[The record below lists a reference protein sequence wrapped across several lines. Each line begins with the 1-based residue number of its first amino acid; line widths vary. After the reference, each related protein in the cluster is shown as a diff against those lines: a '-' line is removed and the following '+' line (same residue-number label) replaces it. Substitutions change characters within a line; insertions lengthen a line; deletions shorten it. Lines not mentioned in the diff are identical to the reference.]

1 MDAPR
6 IRLLVV
12 DDSNFVRVALRKML
26 ETAADIDI
34 VGEARNGAEAL
45 RLSRRLKPH
54 VVAMDLNMP
63 IMDGIEAV
71 QAIAQEKGPPCIM
84 VSNETSDGASATI
97 RALESGAVD
106 FVCKNTSFIAFD
118 AVSIERQLTDKV
130 RHWGRWRM
138 TALGEG
144 RVTPAPAV
152 EPVTVRPPFP
162 PRPTVQ
168 PVPERAGEG
177 HARQGPAGQGPA
189 GRGHN
194 RPDLVVVG
202 VSTGGPVAL
211 VELLGGLGPLP
222 CPLVVAQHMPA
233 SFTAGFAASL
243 ARTLKRPVVEGGE
256 GAPLEPGTVVI
267 LRGGTDWAVKRS
279 AAGRFLLQR
288 VADSGE
294 PHHPSA
300 NVLFRSAGLEASAP
314 VGVIL
319 TGMGDDGSAGA
330 AELAARRH
338 PVLVQDPATCAVD
351 GMPNSAIRA
360 GVAADV
366 LPVAALAAKLNA
378 LFTLTQA

>member
-1 MDAPR
+1 MTAPR

-26 ETAADIDI
+26 EAAADIEI

-54 VVAMDLNMP
+54 VVAMDLNMR

-106 FVCKNTSFIAFD
+106 FVCKNTSFITFD
-118 AVSIERQLTDKV
+118 MASIERQLTEKV

-138 TALGEG
+138 AALGESSAAA
-144 RVTPAPAV
+144 TPQAATVARAAPPAAASRTPSV
-152 EPVTVRPPFP
+152 
-162 PRPTVQ
+162 
-168 PVPERAGEG
+168 A
-177 HARQGPAGQGPA
+177 ARGK
-189 GRGHN
+189 

-202 VSTGGPVAL
+202 VSTGGPVTL
-211 VELLGGLGPLP
+211 LELLGALGPLP

-243 ARTLKRPVVEGGE
+243 ARSLKRPVTEGEE
-256 GAPLEPGTVVI
+256 GAVLEPGSITI
-267 LRGGTDWAVKRS
+267 LRGGADWVVKRQAS
-279 AAGRFLLQR
+279 GRFALRL

-300 NVLFRSAGLEASAP
+300 NLLFRSAGLEADSP
-314 VGVIL
+314 VAVIL
-319 TGMGDDGSAGA
+319 TGMGDDGAVGA
-330 AELAARRH
+330 AELAARRC
-338 PVLVQDPATCAVD
+338 PVLVQDPASCAVD

-360 GVAADV
+360 GVATDI
-366 LPVAALAAKLNA
+366 LPVAAIAAKLNT

>member
-1 MDAPR
+1 MTAPR

-26 ETAADIDI
+26 EAAADIEI

-106 FVCKNTSFIAFD
+106 FVCKNTSFITFD
-118 AVSIERQLTDKV
+118 MASIERQLTEKV

-138 TALGEG
+138 AALGESAASTAA
-144 RVTPAPAV
+144 TPQAATMARAAPPAAASRSPSV
-152 EPVTVRPPFP
+152 
-162 PRPTVQ
+162 
-168 PVPERAGEG
+168 A
-177 HARQGPAGQGPA
+177 ARGK
-189 GRGHN
+189 

-202 VSTGGPVAL
+202 VSTGGPVTL
-211 VELLGGLGPLP
+211 LDLLGALGPLP

-243 ARTLKRPVVEGGE
+243 ARSLKRPVTEGEE
-256 GAPLEPGTVVI
+256 GAVLEPGSITI
-267 LRGGTDWAVKRS
+267 LRGGADWLVKRQAS
-279 AAGRFLLQR
+279 GRFALRL

-300 NVLFRSAGLEASAP
+300 NLLFRSAGLEADAP
-314 VGVIL
+314 VAVIL
-319 TGMGDDGSAGA
+319 TGMGDDGAAGA
-330 AELAARRH
+330 TELAARRC
-338 PVLVQDPATCAVD
+338 PVLVQDPASCAVD

-360 GVAADV
+360 GVATDI
-366 LPVAALAAKLNA
+366 LPVAAIAAKLNT
-378 LFTLTQA
+378 LFTLMQA

>member
-84 VSNETSDGASATI
+84 VSNETSDGANATI

-118 AVSIERQLTDKV
+118 TVSIERQLTDKV

-144 RVTPAPAV
+144 RVKPAPVVEAV
-152 EPVTVRPPFP
+152 TARPSLS
-162 PRPTVQ
+162 PRTVQ
-168 PVPERAGEG
+168 PVSERTGRG
-177 HARQGPAGQGPA
+177 HAGQ
-189 GRGHN
+189 GHN

-243 ARTLKRPVVEGGE
+243 ARTLKRPVVEGEE

-300 NVLFRSAGLEASAP
+300 NRLFRSAGLEASAP

-360 GVAADV
+360 GVATDV

>member
-1 MDAPR
+1 MEAPR

-26 ETAADIDI
+26 EPASDIAI

-71 QAIAQEKGPPCIM
+71 QAIAREKGPPCIM
-84 VSNETSDGASATI
+84 VSNETSEGAAATI

-106 FVCKNTSFIAFD
+106 FVCKNTSFVAF
-118 AVSIERQLTDKV
+118 AAAGTATIERQLTDKV

-138 TALGEG
+138 AALGEIA
-144 RVTPAPAV
+144 PAP
-152 EPVTVRPPFP
+152 
-162 PRPTVQ
+162 PT
-168 PVPERAGEG
+168 PSRLP
-177 HARQGPAGQGPA
+177 GPAAPRAA
-189 GRGHN
+189 GRTR

-243 ARTLKRPVVEGGE
+243 QRTLARPVTE
-256 GAPLEPGTVVI
+256 GAEGAVLEPGMVTI
-267 LRGGTDWAVKRS
+267 LRGGADWTVRRLGF
-279 AAGRFLLQR
+279 GRFALHAA
-288 VADSGE
+288 ADSGE
-294 PHHPSA
+294 IYHPSA
-300 NVLFRSAGLEASAP
+300 NLLFRSAGLEAEAP
-314 VGVIL
+314 VAVIL
-319 TGMGDDGSAGA
+319 TGMGDDGTAGA
-330 AELAARRH
+330 AEFAARRH
-338 PVLVQDPATCAVD
+338 PVLVQDPASCAVD
-351 GMPNSAIRA
+351 GMPNAAIRA
-360 GVAADV
+360 GVAGEV
-366 LPVAALAAKLNA
+366 LPVAGIARRLDT
-378 LFTLTQA
+378 LFTHTEA

>member
-1 MDAPR
+1 MSAPR

-26 ETAADIDI
+26 EAAADIEI

-84 VSNETSDGASATI
+84 VSNETSEGASATI

-106 FVCKNTSFIAFD
+106 FVCKNTSFITFD
-118 AVSIERQLTDKV
+118 MASIERQLTEKV

-138 TALGEG
+138 AALGESSATATATPQAATVA
-144 RVTPAPAV
+144 RAATPAAASRSPSVA
-152 EPVTVRPPFP
+152 
-162 PRPTVQ
+162 
-168 PVPERAGEG
+168 
-177 HARQGPAGQGPA
+177 ARGK
-189 GRGHN
+189 

-202 VSTGGPVAL
+202 VSTGGPVTL
-211 VELLGGLGPLP
+211 LELLGALGPLS

-243 ARTLKRPVVEGGE
+243 ARSLKRPVMEGEE
-256 GAPLEPGTVVI
+256 GAILEPGSITI
-267 LRGGTDWAVKRS
+267 LRGGADWVVKRPAS
-279 AAGRFLLQR
+279 GRFTLRL

-300 NVLFRSAGLEASAP
+300 NLLFRSAALEADSP
-314 VGVIL
+314 VAVIL
-319 TGMGDDGSAGA
+319 TGMGDDGAAGA
-330 AELAARRH
+330 VELAARRC
-338 PVLVQDPATCAVD
+338 PVLVQDPASCAVD

-360 GVAADV
+360 GVATDI
-366 LPVAALAAKLNA
+366 LPVAAIAAKLNT

>member
-1 MDAPR
+1 MDSPR

-26 ETAADIDI
+26 EPASDIEI

-71 QAIAQEKGPPCIM
+71 QAIAREKGPPCIM
-84 VSNETSDGASATI
+84 VSNETSAGAEATI

-106 FVCKNTSFIAFD
+106 FVCKNTSFVAFD
-118 AVSIERQLTDKV
+118 PASTVTGTQSIERQLTDKV

-138 TALGEG
+138 TALGEIASPPDH
-144 RVTPAPAV
+144 PAPA
-152 EPVTVRPPFP
+152 PVSVSAP
-162 PRPTVQ
+162 
-168 PVPERAGEG
+168 RAGLR
-177 HARQGPAGQGPA
+177 AR
-189 GRGHN
+189 

-243 ARTLKRPVVEGGE
+243 HRALKRPVVEGGE
-256 GAPLEPGTVVI
+256 GAMLEPGIVTI
-267 LRGGTDWAVKRS
+267 LRGSADWIVRRLGL
-279 AAGRFLLQR
+279 GRFVLHA
-288 VADSGE
+288 VAESSE
-294 PHHPSA
+294 IYHPSA
-300 NVLFRSAGLEASAP
+300 NLLFRSAGLEALSP
-314 VGVIL
+314 VAVIL
-319 TGMGDDGSAGA
+319 TGMGDDGTAGA
-330 AELAARRH
+330 AEFAARRH
-338 PVLVQDPATCAVD
+338 PVLVQDPASCAVD
-351 GMPNSAIRA
+351 GMPGSAIRA
-360 GVAADV
+360 GVAGEV
-366 LPVAALAAKLNA
+366 LPVAGIAHRLDT
-378 LFTLTQA
+378 LFTLTEA